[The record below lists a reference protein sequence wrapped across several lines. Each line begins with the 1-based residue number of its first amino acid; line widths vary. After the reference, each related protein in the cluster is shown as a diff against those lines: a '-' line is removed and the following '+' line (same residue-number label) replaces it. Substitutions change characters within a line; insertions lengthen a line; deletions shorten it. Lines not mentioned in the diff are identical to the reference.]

1 MLELCGTKWVL
12 KERGTE
18 RERNEFQ
25 FKSWWNGTELVPK
38 FCKWNGT
45 ELVPKKLERSTRLG
59 KCPKNLHTSTPKT
72 QSQPLTA
79 PQVVIIRDFFPEVI
93 F

>member
-1 MLELCGTKWVL
+1 MKWVL

-45 ELVPKKLERSTRLG
+45 ELVPKKLERSTRLE
-59 KCPKNLHTSTPKT
+59 KT
-72 QSQPLTA
+72 REKTKYCEPDFVRAKGNSSA
-79 PQVVIIRDFFPEVI
+79 SKVVTIVTHLLLMDT
-93 F
+93 